1 MYYYYVYIISN
12 WNHNVF
18 YTGFTND
25 LGRRIR
31 EHKIGLYDGFS
42 KKYKCN
48 KLLYYELYHNMTDA
62 LHREKQIKR
71 YRRAWKLNL
80 IATQNP
86 NLNDLYDSI
95 KEEN

>member
-1 MYYYYVYIISN
+1 MSYYYIYIISN

-25 LGRRIR
+25 LERRIR

-48 KLLYYELYHNMTDA
+48 QLLYYELYHNMTDA
-62 LHREKQIKR
+62 FHREKQIKK

-80 IATQNP
+80 IVTQNP

>member
-1 MYYYYVYIISN
+1 
-12 WNHNVF
+12 
-18 YTGFTND
+18 
-25 LGRRIR
+25 
-31 EHKIGLYDGFS
+31 
-42 KKYKCN
+42 
-48 KLLYYELYHNMTDA
+48 MTDA
-62 LHREKQIKR
+62 LHREKQIKK